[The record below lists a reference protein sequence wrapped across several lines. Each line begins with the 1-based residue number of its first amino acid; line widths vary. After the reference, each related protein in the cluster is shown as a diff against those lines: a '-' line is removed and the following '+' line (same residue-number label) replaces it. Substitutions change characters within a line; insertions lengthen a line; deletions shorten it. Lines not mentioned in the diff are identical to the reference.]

1 MIKVKV
7 SEVAKIN
14 AKSLNKNDNLI
25 KIKYLDTGNITEGK
39 IDEIKEYN
47 TEIDKI
53 PSRAKRRV
61 KKNTIVYSTVR
72 PRLKHYGILK
82 ETDENLIV
90 STGFVTIDANPEKVN
105 PLYLYYQLTKENVT
119 NYLGDIADTAV
130 SSYPSI
136 TPDDIGNIEIDL
148 IPIEEQNKIGEYL
161 NLFDEKINNNNNI
174 YNSMESMLKTL
185 YEYWF
190 YQYEFPNND
199 GNPYKSSGG
208 KLVWN
213 EQLKK
218 NIPEGWQVKKV
229 SELLNVVTGKK
240 DANFATKNGKYNFF
254 TCANDI
260 SKCDEYEFEGKS
272 VLIAGNGDF
281 NVKYYN
287 GKFNAYQRTYV
298 LIPEEEKYIGL
309 IYQSAIRKIATFKR
323 GSNGSIV
330 KFITKGD
337 IDNLDIIVP
346 NDLRLIDSINNNM
359 DMLQNIKDE
368 NERLESTRNFL
379 LSILI
384 NKKQLD

>member
-1 MIKVKV
+1 MERVKI
-7 SEVAKIN
+7 SEVAVIN
-14 AKSLNKNDNLI
+14 AKSINKNIKFN
-25 KIKYLDTGNITEGK
+25 KIKYLDTGNITDGK
-39 IDEIKEYN
+39 IDEIKIYN
-47 TEIDKI
+47 TEIDNI
-53 PSRAKRRV
+53 PSRAKRMV
-61 KKNTIVYSTVR
+61 KENTIIYSTVR

-82 ETDENLIV
+82 DVEENLIV
-90 STGFVTIDANPEKVN
+90 STGFVTIDAEPTKIN
-105 PLYLYYQLTKENVT
+105 PLYLYYQLTKENIT

-136 TPDDIGNIEIDL
+136 NPDDIGNIEIDL
-148 IPIEEQNKIGEYL
+148 IPIEEQNKISQYL
-161 NLFDEKINNNNNI
+161 ELFDEKIKNNDNI
-174 YNSMESMLKTL
+174 YKSIENMLKTL

-190 YQYEFPNND
+190 YQFEFPNNE
-199 GNPYKSSGG
+199 GKPYKTSGG

-218 NIPEGWQVKKV
+218 EIPEGWKVKKL
-229 SELLNVVTGKK
+229 SEIVKVVTGKK
-240 DANFATKNGKYNFF
+240 DANFATKNGKYSFF
-254 TCANDI
+254 TCANSI

-298 LIPEEEKYIGL
+298 LIPENEQYVGL
-309 IYQSAIRKIATFKR
+309 IFQSAIRKIDAFKK

-337 IDNLDIIVP
+337 IDNLDIIIP
-346 NDLRLIDSINNNM
+346 NDSKLTDAINDNL

-368 NERLESTRNFL
+368 NERLEYVRDFL

-384 NKKQLD
+384 YRKR

>member
-1 MIKVKV
+1 MIKVKI

-309 IYQSAIRKIATFKR
+309 IYQSAIRKINTFKR

-337 IDNLDIIVP
+337 IDNLDIIIP
-346 NDLRLIDSINNNM
+346 NDSRLIDSINNNM

-368 NERLESTRNFL
+368 NERLESTRKFL

>member
-1 MIKVKV
+1 M
-7 SEVAKIN
+7 
-14 AKSLNKNDNLI
+14 
-25 KIKYLDTGNITEGK
+25 
-39 IDEIKEYN
+39 
-47 TEIDKI
+47 
-53 PSRAKRRV
+53 
-61 KKNTIVYSTVR
+61 
-72 PRLKHYGILK
+72 
-82 ETDENLIV
+82 
-90 STGFVTIDANPEKVN
+90 
-105 PLYLYYQLTKENVT
+105 
-119 NYLGDIADTAV
+119 
-130 SSYPSI
+130 
-136 TPDDIGNIEIDL
+136 
-148 IPIEEQNKIGEYL
+148 
-161 NLFDEKINNNNNI
+161 
-174 YNSMESMLKTL
+174 
-185 YEYWF
+185 
-190 YQYEFPNND
+190 
-199 GNPYKSSGG
+199 
-208 KLVWN
+208 
-213 EQLKK
+213 
-218 NIPEGWQVKKV
+218 
-229 SELLNVVTGKK
+229 LNVVTGKK

>member
-1 MIKVKV
+1 MIKVKI

-136 TPDDIGNIEIDL
+136 IPDDIGNIEIDL

>member
-1 MIKVKV
+1 MIKVKI

-136 TPDDIGNIEIDL
+136 IPDDIGNIEIDL

-208 KLVWN
+208 
-213 EQLKK
+213 
-218 NIPEGWQVKKV
+218 
-229 SELLNVVTGKK
+229 
-240 DANFATKNGKYNFF
+240 
-254 TCANDI
+254 
-260 SKCDEYEFEGKS
+260 
-272 VLIAGNGDF
+272 
-281 NVKYYN
+281 
-287 GKFNAYQRTYV
+287 
-298 LIPEEEKYIGL
+298 
-309 IYQSAIRKIATFKR
+309 
-323 GSNGSIV
+323 
-330 KFITKGD
+330 
-337 IDNLDIIVP
+337 
-346 NDLRLIDSINNNM
+346 
-359 DMLQNIKDE
+359 
-368 NERLESTRNFL
+368 
-379 LSILI
+379 
-384 NKKQLD
+384 